1 MSNQPSKEM
10 DTLMSLYT
18 VIDDKGYVVP
28 TTLESIAEFGISND
42 TIPITTQSI
51 LNIELL
57 DDDGELWTVL
67 EPDPTGDELN
77 YVLVRESDSK
87 ALTLSTNLVE
97 STHYVKN
104 VLKLDSLSLQ
114 LNLNSE
120 NVLKLNYRDQQTGE
134 IYKIVDAGKYYLLN
148 LSGTGS
154 QLEWSAMPTL
164 KDVVISISHLVNVT
178 GRFVPTQLK

>member
-1 MSNQPSKEM
+1 MRNNLE
-10 DTLMSLYT
+10 DTMSLYT

-42 TIPITTQSI
+42 TIPITTQSV

-57 DDDGELWTVL
+57 DNDGEIWIMY
-67 EPDPTGDELN
+67 EPDHIDDELN
-77 YVLVRESDSK
+77 YMLVRERDSK
-87 ALTLSTNLVE
+87 AITLSTNLVE

-104 VLKLDSLSLQ
+104 VLKLDSLALH

-148 LSGTGS
+148 LSGAGS
-154 QLEWSAMPTL
+154 QLEWTAMPTL
-164 KDVVISISHLVNVT
+164 KDVLISISHLVNVT